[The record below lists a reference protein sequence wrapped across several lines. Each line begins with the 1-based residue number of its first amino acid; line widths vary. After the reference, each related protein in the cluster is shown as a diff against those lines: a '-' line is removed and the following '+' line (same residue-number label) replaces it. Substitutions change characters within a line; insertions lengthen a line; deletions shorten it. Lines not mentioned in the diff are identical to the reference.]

1 MDRIITGH
9 TQLTG
14 LLGSPVAHS
23 ISPMMHNEAFAQLG
37 LDYAYLVF
45 DVNEEELET
54 AIEGLRAMK
63 VKGFNLT
70 MPNKNR
76 MCRLCDKLSPVAQI
90 TGAVNT
96 VVNEN
101 GIFVGHTT
109 DGIGYMESVK
119 EAGLNIIGEKITVL
133 GAGGAATSIIAQ
145 AAFDGVA
152 EISIFNQKSKS
163 YERMEG
169 IISKLTEQ
177 TNCKLNLFTY
187 DSQDILRK
195 ELAESILLVNTTPVG
210 MAPNIEDSLI
220 TDTTMFHP
228 NLTVSDIIY
237 NPEETKLLRLAKET
251 GCKTFNGLH
260 MLLYQGAAAFKLWT
274 GQEMPV
280 EIIKEKYF
288 QR

>member
-37 LDYAYLVF
+37 LDYAYLAF

-76 MCRLCDKLSPVAQI
+76 MCHLCDKLSPVAQI

-145 AAFDGVA
+145 AAFDGVS

-169 IISKLTEQ
+169 IISQLTEQ

-220 TDTTMFHP
+220 TDTTMFHSK
-228 NLTVSDIIY
+228 LTVSDIIY

-274 GQEMPV
+274 GQEMPI

>member
-37 LDYAYLVF
+37 LDYAYLAF
-45 DVNEEELET
+45 DVTEEELET

-119 EAGLNIIGEKITVL
+119 EAGVNIIGEKITVL
-133 GAGGAATSIIAQ
+133 GAGGAATSIIVQ

-169 IISKLTEQ
+169 IISQLTEQ

-260 MLLYQGAAAFKLWT
+260 MLLYQGDAAFKLWT
-274 GQEMPV
+274 GQEMPI

>member
-37 LDYAYLVF
+37 LDYAYLAF

-63 VKGFNLT
+63 IKGFNLT

-169 IISKLTEQ
+169 IIYKLTEQ

-220 TDTTMFHP
+220 TDTTMFHSK
-228 NLTVSDIIY
+228 LTVSDIIY
-237 NPEETKLLRLAKET
+237 NPEETKFLRLAKEA

>member
-37 LDYAYLVF
+37 LDYAYLAF

>member
-37 LDYAYLVF
+37 LDYAYLAF

-90 TGAVNT
+90 TCAVNT

>member
-37 LDYAYLVF
+37 LDYAYLAF

-90 TGAVNT
+90 TCAVNT

-145 AAFDGVA
+145 AAFDGVS

-169 IISKLTEQ
+169 IISQLTEQ

-220 TDTTMFHP
+220 TDTTMFHSK
-228 NLTVSDIIY
+228 LTVSDIIY

-274 GQEMPV
+274 GQEMPI

>member
-37 LDYAYLVF
+37 LDYAYLAF

-63 VKGFNLT
+63 IKGFNLT

-187 DSQDILRK
+187 DSQDILHK

-220 TDTTMFHP
+220 TDTTMFHSK
-228 NLTVSDIIY
+228 LTVSDIIY
-237 NPEETKLLRLAKET
+237 NPEETKFLRLAKEA

-280 EIIKEKYF
+280 KIIKEKYF

>member
-37 LDYAYLVF
+37 LDYAYLAF

-63 VKGFNLT
+63 IKGFNLT

-220 TDTTMFHP
+220 TDTTMFHSK
-228 NLTVSDIIY
+228 LTVSDIIY
-237 NPEETKLLRLAKET
+237 NPEETKFLRLAKEA